1 MGTTANRLYPYPDPT
16 DPADMPGALQAL
28 AEAVDIDVQALVDS
42 LTPVPLCIVSGD
54 DSQSTVPGFAGNLS
68 YDTVNFDSDNIADL
82 GADNAGLTPPT
93 AGLYFVHG
101 SARVPDVTTR
111 LEMFLRVGPGSG
123 TDFGRMLHQGNAPA
137 TPRLF
142 VSGLVSLSG
151 TDRVRVTFEQNTGSV
166 QNIFSRRL
174 VVYKI
179 A

>member
-1 MGTTANRLYPYPDPT
+1 MGATANRLYPYPDPG

-28 AEAVDIDVQALVDS
+28 AEAVDIDVQALVNS
-42 LTPVPLCIVSGD
+42 MTPVPLCVVSGD
-54 DSQSTVPGFAGNLS
+54 DAQTTVPGFAGNLS

-82 GADNAGLTPPT
+82 GSDNAGVTPPT

-111 LEMFLRVGPGSG
+111 LNMILRVGPGSG

-137 TPRLF
+137 TPRLVVF
-142 VSGLVSLSG
+142 GLASLSG
-151 TDRVRVTFEQNTGSV
+151 TDRVRVSFEQNTGAV
-166 QNIFSRRL
+166 QSIFSKRL
-174 VVYKI
+174 VVYKV